1 MPSLITQIYLL
12 SFTNVIQGAY
22 LRNYAIP
29 SDVQQTYVGRTSR
42 ESENL
47 NLKLMRNKTNQS
59 DNASAGMRNNY

>member
-1 MPSLITQIYLL
+1 ML

-29 SDVQQTYVGRTSR
+29 SDVQQTGRTSR

-59 DNASAGMRNNY
+59 DNGSTGMRNNY